1 MTVTT
6 VSPDPRNESRVRF
19 AIGDLLIG
27 TATAAT
33 QIEGGRTDTN
43 WADWAAQPGRIADG
57 SSPVRATD
65 HWNRW
70 REDTGLMAD
79 LGLQVYR
86 MGIEWSR
93 IEPTPGDF
101 DTESIA
107 RYREE
112 IQVVRDAGIEPMVT
126 LHHFSHPSW
135 FEATGGWASEVAVE
149 TWLRFVRFV
158 VTHLDDLVTD
168 WCTIN
173 EPNVFVTGGYL
184 FGEFPPGH
192 TNDWK
197 AIRKV
202 LHAMARA
209 HCLAYDLIHEVQPEA
224 KVGFAHHL
232 RVFDP
237 LNARNPLHRLL
248 ARTNALLFQEVITD
262 AFLAGRF
269 ARILGGQP
277 EDVRPARRYDW
288 LGINYYSRTAVSK
301 MDDGTFPNSP
311 VNDLGWEIH
320 PEGLVTV
327 ARWLHERHP
336 GPIWV
341 TENGTCD
348 NGDPASGALESF
360 RSRYLH
366 DHLKAMAE
374 SGLPFERYYHW
385 CFVDNWEWA
394 EGEVPRFG
402 IVGLDYESQ
411 ERTLKDS
418 GRFLSSVIA
427 SGGVTEDAYAV
438 YVAPQRYRVQ
448 STPRPRG

>member
-184 FGEFPPGH
+184 FG
-192 TNDWK
+192 
-197 AIRKV
+197 
-202 LHAMARA
+202 
-209 HCLAYDLIHEVQPEA
+209 
-224 KVGFAHHL
+224 
-232 RVFDP
+232 
-237 LNARNPLHRLL
+237 
-248 ARTNALLFQEVITD
+248 
-262 AFLAGRF
+262 
-269 ARILGGQP
+269 
-277 EDVRPARRYDW
+277 
-288 LGINYYSRTAVSK
+288 
-301 MDDGTFPNSP
+301 
-311 VNDLGWEIH
+311 
-320 PEGLVTV
+320 
-327 ARWLHERHP
+327 
-336 GPIWV
+336 
-341 TENGTCD
+341 
-348 NGDPASGALESF
+348 
-360 RSRYLH
+360 
-366 DHLKAMAE
+366 
-374 SGLPFERYYHW
+374 
-385 CFVDNWEWA
+385 
-394 EGEVPRFG
+394 
-402 IVGLDYESQ
+402 
-411 ERTLKDS
+411 
-418 GRFLSSVIA
+418 
-427 SGGVTEDAYAV
+427 
-438 YVAPQRYRVQ
+438 
-448 STPRPRG
+448 